1 MNHAPLFIHTNHG
14 AELLCFCS
22 EHYCSLLTNTPTSV
36 TVLRLKTLVVT
47 TLQEKSM
54 ENGTKAADVGQRQ
67 LKIMEECLAATIPD
81 SQSFVHSA
89 LLSGLASIT

>member
-1 MNHAPLFIHTNHG
+1 MRRRRRCPRSNAACAAPPPRCRDLS
-14 AELLCFCS
+14 ACR
-22 EHYCSLLTNTPTSV
+22 PP
-36 TVLRLKTLVVT
+36 LRLRDDPLVQLNT
-47 TLQEKSM
+47 EKSM
-54 ENGTKAADVGQRQ
+54 ENGTKAVDVGQRQ